1 MRKSRHL
8 LVRAGAVTALLAFL
22 ISPFS
27 HVAAPAQATITFT
40 PSADAYVSSAYPGT
54 NYGTTTTLRV
64 DGSPDVHSYLR
75 FSVSG
80 LSGSV
85 ISQASLQIYAN
96 SASSAGLTADKVADN
111 SWGESTITY
120 SNMPA
125 LGSALSTSPAVTAG
139 TWVSMD

>member
-54 NYGTTTTLRV
+54 NYGTGTTLRV

-80 LSGSV
+80 LGGLPITKAV
-85 ISQASLQIYAN
+85 LKIYAN
-96 SASSAGLTADKVADN
+96 SGSTSGLAAESVSDN
-111 SWGESTITY
+111 SWGETTVTY
-120 SNMPA
+120 NNAPA
-125 LGSALSTSPAVTAG
+125 L
-139 TWVSMD
+139 